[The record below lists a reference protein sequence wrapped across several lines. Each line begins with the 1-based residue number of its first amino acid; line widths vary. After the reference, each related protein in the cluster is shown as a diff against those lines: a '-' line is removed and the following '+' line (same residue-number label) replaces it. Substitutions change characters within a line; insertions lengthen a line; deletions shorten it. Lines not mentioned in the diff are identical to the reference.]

1 MPTCYLTSNCCGQD
15 RGAGGPSWL
24 GALSGGVEDV
34 NFLTT
39 HRSVQEFSPVCMPR
53 LHATEGVGGEKELA
67 APVGE
72 APA

>member
-1 MPTCYLTSNCCGQD
+1 M
-15 RGAGGPSWL
+15 
-24 GALSGGVEDV
+24 GALSDGVEDV

-39 HRSVQEFSPVCMPR
+39 HRSVQEFGPVCTPR

-72 APA
+72 VPA